1 MNQFPQQSD
10 QRSRIAL
17 VSWLGHRRDSAMN
30 LTTPVLKGMIRA
42 AELPGDSVTSLVQQ
56 VGSNAGLFGDDNGGF
71 GMVMSALAGVAA
83 ALAVA
88 ILLSVY
94 FRTGYR
100 SARDVV
106 KHGLALTLGVALIA
120 FVAYDMRQAALAYLG
135 INPAKPAIEFEI
147 RLPRAALSAIS
158 DTQIELRTDR
168 NQTLAK
174 LQDALDLTDG
184 RSVLRGSVALKY
196 RTTNRVVVLN
206 LPGQPQREFR
216 LRLAASPSHSD
227 QFSPWHL
234 ADRVNASIDVSNGA
248 TISGPNDNFAI
259 RYRVL

>member
-1 MNQFPQQSD
+1 M
-10 QRSRIAL
+10 L
-17 VSWLGHRRDSAMN
+17 
-30 LTTPVLKGMIRA
+30 
-42 AELPGDSVTSLVQQ
+42 
-56 VGSNAGLFGDDNGGF
+56 
-71 GMVMSALAGVAA
+71 MSALSGVAA

-94 FRTGYR
+94 FRTFYR
-100 SARDVV
+100 GRDVAR
-106 KHGLALTLGVALIA
+106 HGVAAALVLALALIG

-135 INPAKPAIEFEI
+135 INPARPAIEFEI
-147 RLPRAALSAIS
+147 RLPKSALTAIS

-196 RTTNRVVVLN
+196 RTTDRVVVLN
-206 LPGQPQREFR
+206 LPGQPQREFK
-216 LRLAASPSHSD
+216 LRLSASSSHSD

-234 ADRVNASIDVSNGA
+234 ADRINASIVVSN
-248 TISGPNDNFAI
+248 TTTNSGPNDDFAI

>member
-1 MNQFPQQSD
+1 
-10 QRSRIAL
+10 
-17 VSWLGHRRDSAMN
+17 MN
-30 LTTPVLKGMIRA
+30 LTSPILKGVIRA
-42 AELPGDSVTSLVQQ
+42 AELPGESVTSLVQK
-56 VGSNAGLFGDDNGGF
+56 VGSNASLFADDDGGL
-71 GMVMSALAGVAA
+71 GMVMSALAGIAA

-100 SARDVV
+100 SARDVMR
-106 KHGLALTLGVALIA
+106 HGIAAALVLALAA

-147 RLPRAALSAIS
+147 RLPKAALSAIS

-174 LQDALDLTDG
+174 LGDALELSDG

-196 RTTNRVVVLN
+196 RTTDRVVVLN
-206 LPGQPQREFR
+206 LPGQPQREFK
-216 LRLAASPSHSD
+216 LRLTASPSHSD

-234 ADRVNASIDVSNGA
+234 ADRVSASISVSNG
-248 TISGPNDNFAI
+248 TTTLGPNDDFAI

>member
-1 MNQFPQQSD
+1 
-10 QRSRIAL
+10 
-17 VSWLGHRRDSAMN
+17 MN
-30 LTTPVLKGMIRA
+30 LTTPVLKGVIRL
-42 AELPGDSVTSLVQQ
+42 AELPGDSVTSLVQK
-56 VGSNAGLFGDDNGGF
+56 VGSSAGLFTDDDGGL
-71 GMVMSALAGVAA
+71 GMVMSALAGIAA

-94 FRTGYR
+94 FRTGHR
-100 SARDVV
+100 SGRDIAR
-106 KHGLALTLGVALIA
+106 HGVAAALVLSLALIA

-147 RLPRAALSAIS
+147 RLPKAALSAIS

-174 LQDALDLTDG
+174 LGEALELSDG
-184 RSVLRGSVALKY
+184 RGVLRGSVALKY
-196 RTTNRVVVLN
+196 RTTDRVVVLN
-206 LPGQPQREFR
+206 LPGQPQREFK
-216 LRLAASPSHSD
+216 LRLTASPAHSD

-234 ADRVNASIDVSNGA
+234 ADRVNDSITVSNGA
-248 TISGPNDNFAI
+248 TILGPNDDFAI

>member
-1 MNQFPQQSD
+1 
-10 QRSRIAL
+10 
-17 VSWLGHRRDSAMN
+17 MN
-30 LTTPVLKGMIRA
+30 LTTPVLNGVIRL
-42 AELPGDSVTSLVQQ
+42 AELPGDSVTSLVQM
-56 VGSNAGLFGDDNGGF
+56 VGSNTGLFADDDGGL
-71 GMVMSALAGVAA
+71 GIVMSALAGIAA

-94 FRTGYR
+94 FRTGHR
-100 SARDVV
+100 SGRDIAR
-106 KHGLALTLGVALIA
+106 HGVAAALVLSLALIA

-147 RLPRAALSAIS
+147 RLPKAALSAIS

-174 LQDALDLTDG
+174 LGEALELSDG
-184 RSVLRGSVALKY
+184 RGVLRGSVALKY
-196 RTTNRVVVLN
+196 RTTDRVVVLN
-206 LPGQPQREFR
+206 LPGQPQREFK
-216 LRLAASPSHSD
+216 LRLTASPSHSD

-234 ADRVNASIDVSNGA
+234 ADRVNDSITVSNGA
-248 TISGPNDNFAI
+248 TILGPNDDFAI